1 MLILENLMQVVLPD
15 DDSKPQIPPQ
25 VVDVSPVLEWL
36 RSLGL
41 ERYEDIFVRE
51 EIDFDALQ
59 WLTEEVCFT
68 LNCFSADQL
77 LSIHLGGTL
86 SIIKSF

>member
-68 LNCFSADQL
+68 LNCLSADQL